1 MSTQISIMG
10 VRLGLFLDRINRINR
25 IFRILFVFISN
36 IIGVK
41 SLIDLFCR
49 PDTNE
54 AGEVKAPADI
64 ANRQYAI
71 EVQRLVN
78 IQVPNPSTGDA

>member
-1 MSTQISIMG
+1 M
-10 VRLGLFLDRINRINR
+10 
-25 IFRILFVFISN
+25 
-36 IIGVK
+36 
-41 SLIDLFCR
+41 IDLFCS
-49 PDTNE
+49 PNTNE
-54 AGEVKAPADI
+54 AGEVKVPADI